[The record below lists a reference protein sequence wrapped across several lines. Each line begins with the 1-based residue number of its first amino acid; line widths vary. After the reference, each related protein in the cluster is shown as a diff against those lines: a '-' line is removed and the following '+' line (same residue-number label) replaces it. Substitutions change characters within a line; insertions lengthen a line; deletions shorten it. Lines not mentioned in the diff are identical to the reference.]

1 MKKLLLLFVMVGAFL
16 CASAQVNMCK
26 STGGVESTSII
37 SGDSCDEIVV
47 ILNNTN
53 SYKVTVDMTVTV
65 VDKYGNETIRQK
77 TVVIPANKNDKKVN
91 FRTKKVK
98 GETMCADVK
107 QCTVSSLNVSMC
119 D

>member
-1 MKKLLLLFVMVGAFL
+1 MKKLLLLLVMLGAFL
-16 CASAQVNMCK
+16 SASAQVNMCK
-26 STGGVESTSII
+26 MTGGVESTNI
-37 SGDSCDEIVV
+37 SGGGSCDEIVV
-47 ILNNTN
+47 TLQNTN

-65 VDKYGNETIRQK
+65 VDTEGNETERQK
-77 TVVIPANKNDKKVN
+77 TVVIAANKNDKKVS

-98 GETMCADVK
+98 GETKCADVR

>member
-1 MKKLLLLFVMVGAFL
+1 MKKLLLLIVFFGAFL
-16 CASAQVNMCK
+16 SASAQMCK
-26 STGGVESTSII
+26 TTGGVESTNI
-37 SGDSCDEIVV
+37 SGGGSCDEIVV
-47 ILNNTN
+47 TLNNTN

-65 VDKYGNETIRQK
+65 VDNDGNEAIRQK
-77 TVVIPANKNDKKVN
+77 TVVIPANKNDKRVS

-98 GETMCADVK
+98 GETKCADVR